1 MTSWVSFRIDDAK
14 LRQFR
19 RPLSA
24 SVRLC
29 PFPSGFVRIFLAN
42 VEKKLYLCRRKENTT
57 EVKVEVKKHA
67 GFTPYLTPIFT
78 PSKRLKLFIPVKS
91 FYKYE
96 LANAAGV
103 SDRTFRRWLSEN
115 TEPLSRLGVKP
126 TTKMLPPRA
135 VEWICREY
143 GIDCPIA

>member
-1 MTSWVSFRIDDAK
+1 MQSYDNSEGRC
-14 LRQFR
+14 
-19 RPLSA
+19 PLPSA
-24 SVRLC
+24 FVRFVPDL
-29 PFPSGFVRIFLAN
+29 SGFFLQMSKKSCTFAE
-42 VEKKLYLCRRKENTT
+42 EKKTLQKLKW
-57 EVKVEVKKHA
+57 KLKKHA

-78 PSKRLKLFIPVKS
+78 PSKQLKLFIPVKS